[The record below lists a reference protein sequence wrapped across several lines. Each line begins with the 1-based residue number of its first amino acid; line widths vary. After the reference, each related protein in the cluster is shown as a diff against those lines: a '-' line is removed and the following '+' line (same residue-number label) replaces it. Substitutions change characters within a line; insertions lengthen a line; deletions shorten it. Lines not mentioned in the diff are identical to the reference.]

1 MKARIAPLALTL
13 ALAACAS
20 TPPVRYYTLGQ
31 DPAPPS
37 PPAST
42 TAPRLRLAI
51 APVSLPES
59 LDRPNIV
66 LHSAPTRLQI
76 LEQDRWANGLQQEIA
91 RVIAERLHA
100 RQPAFDVSY
109 YPQAAA
115 ERPDYG
121 LSLDVQH
128 FDAQRGGTVTVML
141 RWSLLDARGT
151 RLYGGELQA
160 REKTL
165 GDGVDAVVEA
175 DARALRS
182 LADALAEALSALRL
196 GPPAAGA

>member
-13 ALAACAS
+13 ALVACAT

-31 DPAPPS
+31 DLA
-37 PPAST
+37 PPASAAGAH
-42 TAPRLRLAI
+42 APRLRLAI

-66 LHSAPTRLQI
+66 LHSAPTRVQI

-91 RVIAERLHA
+91 RVVAERLNA
-100 RQPAFDVSY
+100 RLPTFDVSY

-141 RWSLLDARGT
+141 RWSLLDAHGT
-151 RLYGGELQA
+151 RLQGGELQA
-160 REKTL
+160 QEKTQ

-175 DARALRS
+175 DARALRHV
-182 LADALAEALSALRL
+182 ADSLAEALSALRL
-196 GPPAAGA
+196 APAAAGT

>member
-13 ALAACAS
+13 ALAACAT
-20 TPPVRYYTLGQ
+20 TPPVRYYTLGR
-31 DPAPPS
+31 DPAS
-37 PPAST
+37 PAST
-42 TAPRLRLAI
+42 AGAHASRLRLAI

-66 LHSAPTRLQI
+66 LHSAPTRVQI

-91 RVIAERLHA
+91 RVVAERLNA
-100 RQPAFDVSY
+100 RLPAFDVSY

-141 RWSLLDARGT
+141 RWSLLDAHGT
-151 RLYGGELQA
+151 RLQGGELQA
-160 REKTL
+160 QEKTQ

-175 DARALRS
+175 DARALRHV
-182 LADALAEALSALRL
+182 ADSLAEALSALRL
-196 GPPAAGA
+196 APPAAGT